1 MSLTLVGNGLGWPV
15 ASSRQSQLSDA
26 LRSCTGLDAHDCDVG
41 LQPSP
46 SRQIFPLPSP
56 VRSTPHLLG
65 SLDVAGQ
72 GPTDTGDIAID
83 NEPEHKSPW
92 AKLFAQGAMTTIVYD
107 R

>member
-1 MSLTLVGNGLGWPV
+1 MPCAAALGLMHTTVMWGYNPHPAV
-15 ASSRQSQLSDA
+15 RYSPCLPQFAARRTSSDRLY
-26 LRSCTGLDAHDCDVG
+26 
-41 LQPSP
+41 
-46 SRQIFPLPSP
+46 
-56 VRSTPHLLG
+56 
-65 SLDVAGQ
+65 VAGQ